1 MKTFAPLLAV
11 IALST
16 FDGASAFTVRPPL
29 ATATTTGNV
38 VASRSTI
45 IPATQLFMSTK
56 EKDDTSA
63 PIAADEEVPLLQ
75 KVKQAGTA
83 GGEFNSSTHRQSKL
97 LIL

>member
-56 EKDDTSA
+56 EKDEG
-63 PIAADEEVPLLQ
+63 AADEEVPLLQ

-83 GGEFNSSTHRQSKL
+83 GGEFKSSTH
-97 LIL
+97 